1 MLFVSSIDDYQ
12 IKNKKVLNKFDVF
25 PPTRLIDLD
34 FDYLIIGAAGYEK
47 DILNSLESMSVNVD
61 VLDI

>member
-12 IKNKKVLNKFDVF
+12 IKNKKVLNIFDVF

-34 FDYLIIGAAGYEK
+34 FEYLVIGASGYEK
-47 DILNSLESMSVNVD
+47 DILKNLESMNVNVD